1 MTIMLTGASGFVGR
15 KYIDSLNPYSH
26 PVVAID
32 LYAPNVSS
40 QLPVTAVSC
49 DLCNKNA
56 VIDLIDTY
64 KPSTIIHMAAI
75 SDVGRE
81 DALKLNVSMANN
93 IFHAI
98 VEIYKDDKPKLIL
111 AGSAA
116 EYGDVKEDEVPPDEF
131 GLLNPLEPYAESKV
145 IISRV
150 AHAYRRNFD
159 IPITILRFAN
169 IYGPRQE
176 TTKLVPRLVKAAVE
190 GDTITLNG
198 QGTPTRQWIY
208 IDDVILAIDAA
219 LRHME
224 GTLGAVYNI
233 GNPSEVSLKA
243 MARMVMQITHDMML
257 TRGEMPI
264 PAKLELKH
272 TSGGAQRV
280 AMDMSLA
287 KRVLAFTPLIRLSTG
302 LTRTIHTFLA
312 DRDEIRALADSRRNF
327 ADPPNLLG
335 P

>member
-1 MTIMLTGASGFVGR
+1 MTIMLTGANGFVGR
-15 KYIDSLNPYSH
+15 NYIKSLNPYSQ
-26 PVVAID
+26 PVLTVDIQ
-32 LYAPNVSS
+32 APTLTENPK
-40 QLPVTAVSC
+40 LPVTWRAC

-56 VIDLIDTY
+56 VFDLIATH
-64 KPSTIIHMAAI
+64 KPSAIIHMAAI

-81 DALKLNVSMANN
+81 DAIKLNVSMANN

-98 VEIYKDDKPKLIL
+98 VETYKDDKPKLIL

-116 EYGDVKEDEVPPDEF
+116 EYGDINDGEVPPDEY

-150 AHAYRRNFD
+150 AHAYRRDFN

-233 GNPSEVSLKA
+233 GSPSEVSLKA
-243 MARMVMQITHDMML
+243 IARMVLQIAHDLML
-257 TRGEMPI
+257 SRGKMPI
-264 PAKLELKH
+264 PATLELKH

-280 AMDMSLA
+280 AMDMNLA

-302 LTRTIHTFLA
+302 LSRTIHAYLE
-312 DRDEIRALADSRRNF
+312 DRDEIRAVENT
-327 ADPPNLLG
+327 
-335 P
+335 